1 MIKARN
7 VVAEGELALMEYYA
21 MANVKY
27 DDNDKI
33 DCNDVIE
40 IVRRKVIVDVE
51 QWDLEDRIRIE
62 TVKGDDVKV
71 MKRRIDEL
79 NMMRTRMTEQIDS
92 IIRNELS
99 DVKICREARKASES
113 PGMAIDRLCI
123 ILVRRHKM
131 EQRRAMM
138 SERSERYEEL
148 TRNLAIVEQQ
158 IEYLADAI
166 DCLMEEMERGV
177 TQCCWVRQMKM
188 YAND

>member
-7 VVAEGELALMEYYA
+7 VIAEGERVLKEYYA

-27 DDNDKI
+27 DDNYKT

-40 IVRRKVIVDVE
+40 IIRRKVIVDAE
-51 QWDLEDRIRIE
+51 QWDLEDRIR
-62 TVKGDDVKV
+62 DDMAKADEVKV
-71 MKRRIDEL
+71 MKKRIDEL
-79 NMMRTRMTEQIDS
+79 NMMRTRMTEQIDA

-99 DVKICREARKASES
+99 DVKICSDARKATEA

-123 ILVRRHKM
+123 MLVRRHKM

-138 SERSERYEEL
+138 SERSERYDEL
-148 TRNLAIVEQQ
+148 TRNLEIVEQQ

-177 TQCCWVRQMKM
+177 TQCCRVRQMKM

>member
-7 VVAEGELALMEYYA
+7 VIAEGELALMEYYA
-21 MANVKY
+21 KANVKY
-27 DDNDKI
+27 DDNYKT

-40 IVRRKVIVDVE
+40 IIRRKVIVDAE
-51 QWDLEDRIRIE
+51 QWELEDRIRVE

-79 NMMRTRMTEQIDS
+79 NMMRTRMTEQIDI

-99 DVKICREARKASES
+99 DVKICSEARKASES

-123 ILVRRHKM
+123 MLVRRHKM

-138 SERSERYEEL
+138 SERSELYEEM

-166 DCLMEEMERGV
+166 DCLMEEMKRGV
-177 TQCCWVRQMKM
+177 TQCCQVRQMKM

>member
-7 VVAEGELALMEYYA
+7 VIAEGERALEEYYA
-21 MANVKY
+21 MENVKY
-27 DDNDKI
+27 ERDDI
-33 DCNDVIE
+33 TDCNNVIE
-40 IVRRKVIVDVE
+40 IIRWKVIVDAE
-51 QWDLEDRIRIE
+51 QWELEDRIRVE

-79 NMMRTRMTEQIDS
+79 NMMRTRMTEQIDT

-99 DVKICREARKASES
+99 DVKICSDARKATEP

-123 ILVRRHKM
+123 MLVRRHKM

>member
-7 VVAEGELALMEYYA
+7 VIAEGELALMEYYA

-27 DDNDKI
+27 DDTDRN
-33 DCNDVIE
+33 DCNDLIE
-40 IVRRKVIVDVE
+40 IIRRKVIVDAE
-51 QWDLEDRIRIE
+51 QWDLEDRIRVE
-62 TVKGDDVKV
+62 TEKGDDVKM

-99 DVKICREARKASES
+99 DIKICGNARKATEA

-123 ILVRRHKM
+123 MLVRRHKM
-131 EQRRAMM
+131 EQRRAKF
-138 SERSERYEEL
+138 SERSERYEEM
-148 TRNLAIVEQQ
+148 TRNLEIVEQQ

-166 DCLMEEMERGV
+166 DCLLEEMERGV